1 MILEVKFEQL
11 NEFVFTVYALFQI
24 QIFMCLFVSSESIVP
39 VGIVSCHPISGVS
52 HSPGSQVC
60 LLVPKLGLNF

>member
-1 MILEVKFEQL
+1 MEVKFEQL
-11 NEFVFTVYALFQI
+11 NEFVFIVYAFFQI
-24 QIFMCLFVSSESIVP
+24 QIFICLFVLSESIVP